1 MRENNFVCSYCGV
14 SGYKVPSRL
23 YKKNF
28 CNRDCLLGYYD
39 KNRIIKKCD
48 YVDCVNIL
56 SLIPSVFSKSE
67 NHFCSSECAN
77 KFMDKK
83 VSVICLVCGV
93 SFMKRLYE
101 YKNTSK
107 HFCSLECAKSVQK
120 FKDWGGKRSKLEI
133 LIEKHLGVVMSD
145 LLIDYNNTDFG
156 YELDIYVP
164 SVKLAIEINGVVHK
178 KAIYG
183 MAKLLR
189 TQEIDREKVIICRDL
204 GIELIVIDV
213 SEDKKNKA
221 VVNRRI
227 SEVEGIIRDRVNSSC
242 VMM

>member
-14 SGYKVPSRL
+14 GGYKIPSRL

-39 KNRIIKKCD
+39 KNRISKKCD
-48 YVDCVNIL
+48 YVECVNIL
-56 SLIPSVFSKSE
+56 SLKPSVFSKSE
-67 NHFCSSECAN
+67 N
-77 KFMDKK
+77 
-83 VSVICLVCGV
+83 
-93 SFMKRLYE
+93 
-101 YKNTSK
+101 

-145 LLIDYNNTDFG
+145 LFIDYNNTDFG

-164 SVKLAIEINGVVHK
+164 SVKLAIEINGIVHK

-183 MAKLLR
+183 VSKLLR

-221 VVNRRI
+221 VINRRI
-227 SEVEGIIRDRVNSSC
+227 SEVEDIIRDRVNSSC